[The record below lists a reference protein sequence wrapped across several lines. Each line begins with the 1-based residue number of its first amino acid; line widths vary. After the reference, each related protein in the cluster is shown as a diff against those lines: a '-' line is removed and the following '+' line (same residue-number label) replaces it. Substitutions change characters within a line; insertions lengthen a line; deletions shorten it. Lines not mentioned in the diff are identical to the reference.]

1 MEWITDPALL
11 MGLFTLIIL
20 ELVLGIDNLIF
31 IAILAEKLPQH
42 QQKSARIIGLWLA
55 LILRILMLASL
66 SWIASLTQPLF
77 TIFNKH
83 LSGRDLIL
91 LIGGLFLLFK
101 ATKEI
106 HERIEGSRKEEKDKI
121 KPKFW
126 SIIIQITL
134 VDIVFSLDSVITA
147 IGMVDELW
155 VMVTAVII
163 SMLIMMVASAPL
175 SGFINRHPTLIIL
188 CLGFLLMIGFILISE
203 GLGYHIP
210 KGYVYTAISFSL
222 FIEFLNQ
229 RSKPK
234 QTK

>member
-1 MEWITDPALL
+1 MITPALI
-11 MGLFTLIIL
+11 MGLFTLVIL

-31 IAILAEKLPQH
+31 IAILADKLPLD
-42 QQKSARIIGLWLA
+42 QQKKARIIGLGLA
-55 LILRILMLASL
+55 LILRIILIASI
-66 SWIASLTQPLF
+66 SWITSLTNPLF
-77 TIFNKH
+77 TVLNTP
-83 LSGRDLIL
+83 LSGRNLIL
-91 LIGGLFLLFK
+91 LAGGIFLLFK

-106 HERIEGSRKEEKDKI
+106 HERIEGIKKEEKDKI

-163 SMLIMMVASAPL
+163 SMLIMIQASAPL
-175 SGFINRHPTLIIL
+175 TKFINRRPTLIIL

-210 KGYVYTAISFSL
+210 KGYAYTAISFSL

-234 QTK
+234 QVK